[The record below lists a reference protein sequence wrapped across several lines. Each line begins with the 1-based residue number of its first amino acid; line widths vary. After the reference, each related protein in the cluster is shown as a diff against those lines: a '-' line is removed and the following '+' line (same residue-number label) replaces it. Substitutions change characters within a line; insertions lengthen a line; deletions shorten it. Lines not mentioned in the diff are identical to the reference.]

1 MRKPGTCR
9 SSTLGA
15 FALLA
20 AAAITVSAC
29 GSSSDQQAAPPVIT
43 VPIASQNQPPSP
55 PGTTTLAFFDSDA
68 FDTSLAGALSKSQD
82 VRITFAGTTS
92 VNAMPPRVNA
102 WLAEVKKSDGQVV
115 AKDPADTTGSRGLF
129 GLGMIA
135 DLIDLVTW
143 YNERK
148 EREAQLATV
157 NDFNAT
163 VNYDSKTGSL
173 RDLVFERR
181 PAPPAAA
188 AKPASTP

>member
-1 MRKPGTCR
+1 MRKQTCR
-9 SSTLGA
+9 S

-20 AAAITVSAC
+20 AAAITLSAC
-29 GSSSDQQAAPPVIT
+29 GSSSDQQQVIAPVIT
-43 VPIASQNQPPSP
+43 VPIPAQNQPPSP

-68 FDTSLAGALSKSQD
+68 FDTSLASALSKSQD

-92 VNAMPPRVNA
+92 VNSMPPRINA

-115 AKDPADTTGSRGLF
+115 AKDPADTTGSRGLL

-163 VNYDSKTGSL
+163 VDYDSKTGSL

-188 AKPASTP
+188 AAPASTP